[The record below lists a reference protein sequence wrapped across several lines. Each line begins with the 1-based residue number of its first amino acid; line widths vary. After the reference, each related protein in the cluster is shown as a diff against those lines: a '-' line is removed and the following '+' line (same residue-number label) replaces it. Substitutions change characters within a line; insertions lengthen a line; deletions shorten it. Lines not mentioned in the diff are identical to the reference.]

1 MCAQTA
7 GGVKKLGII
16 AGSGR
21 MPALL
26 AEACKTSQRPYFI
39 LCLEGH
45 SDPESFAHSPHKTIR
60 LGAVGEALK
69 TLKKEQVEE
78 VIMAGHVKRPTLA
91 SLRPD
96 MTATML
102 IARMGSS
109 IFSGDDALLSAIITI
124 MEKEGMTVVGAQD
137 VLAHL
142 VTPEGILGK
151 HKPDKQHMTDIA
163 RGMQVVKRLGELDI
177 GQAVIIENNYVLGV
191 EAAEGTDALLLR
203 CAHLPQ
209 HEAGCGVLVKCKK
222 PAQDTRV
229 DLPAIGIETIRRVSE
244 GKFSGIAMEAGG
256 SILLD
261 REEVIHFANQHGL
274 FVIGVSH
281 E

>member
-1 MCAQTA
+1 MCAQAA

-26 AEACKTSQRPYFI
+26 IEACEQQGRPYFV
-39 LCLEGH
+39 LGLEGH
-45 SDPESFAHSPHKTIR
+45 SESEVLANAPHKIVR
-60 LGAVGEALK
+60 LGAVGDALK

-78 VIMAGHVKRPTLA
+78 VIMAGHVGRPTLA

-102 IARMGSS
+102 IAKMGAS
-109 IFSGDDALLSAIITI
+109 IFSGDDALLGAIITI
-124 MEKEGMTVVGAQD
+124 MEKEGMKVVGMQD

-142 VTPEGILGK
+142 VTKEGVLGK
-151 HKPDKQHMTDIA
+151 CKPTKQQLDDIA
-163 RGMQVVKRLGELDI
+163 RGMSVVKMLGELDI
-177 GQAVIIENNYVLGV
+177 GQAVVVENNYVLGV
-191 EAAEGTDALLLR
+191 EAAEGTDGLLAR
-203 CAHLPQ
+203 CAALSQ
-209 HEAGCGVLVKCKK
+209 HEAKHGVLVKAKK

-229 DLPAIGIETIRRVSE
+229 DLPTIGKDTIQRAID
-244 GKFSGIAMEAGG
+244 GKFAGIALEAGG

-261 REEVIHFANQHGL
+261 QEETIRLADAHSL
-274 FVIGVSH
+274 FVVGVTH
-281 E
+281 G